1 MTVLE
6 MKEKNNKE
14 EIVRTAL
21 EKAKQSQDALNAVVS
36 FVEVDKQLEELK
48 EKETSLPFY
57 GVPIALKDNV
67 STKGIRTTASS
78 RILDD
83 YIPVFDAHIVKK
95 LKEAGAVI
103 IAKTSMDELGMG
115 GTNLSAYTG
124 PVLNPYDTSRI
135 SGGSSG
141 GSAALVAAGVVPFAI
156 GSDTGDSVR
165 KPASFCGVV
174 GMKPTYGRISRY
186 GIIPY
191 ASSLDH
197 VAYFTRSVKDA
208 ALSLEV
214 LAGRDDNDITSSQL
228 PVETYLKNCQG
239 DLKGKRI
246 VVLKNVVDSIGEE
259 RIVASFEELIT
270 KMEEAGAIVT
280 SLSMDRDLLRSM
292 VGTYYIISNCEATAN
307 HSNLDGL
314 RFGVQ
319 ESGEDVEDVMTNSRT
334 KGLSTYIR
342 KRFVIGGYGLSEENQ
357 ERLFKKAQRVRRK
370 LVDEFQALLKD
381 ADVVIAPAS
390 GQAATKLEGA
400 SAGDPLSDECLIA
413 ENYLVLGNFSGYPS
427 ITVPMCMVDG
437 LPVGV
442 NLTSKPFT
450 ESELFNIAFGVEN
463 ITGYYDCKAEV
474 EA

>member
-1 MTVLE
+1 
-6 MKEKNNKE
+6 MKEKVNKE
-14 EIVRTAL
+14 EIVRKAL
-21 EKAKQSQDALNAVVS
+21 EKAKQSQEVLNAVVS
-36 FVEVDKQLEELK
+36 FVEVDEQLEILK
-48 EKETSLPFY
+48 GKDEALPFY
-57 GVPIALKDNV
+57 SVPIALKDNV

-83 YIPVFDAHIVKK
+83 YVPVYDAHIVTK

-124 PVLNPYDTSRI
+124 PVLNPYDTTRI

-165 KPASFCGVV
+165 KPASFCGIV
-174 GMKPTYGRISRY
+174 GMKPSYGRISRY

-214 LAGRDDNDITSSQL
+214 LAGRDDHDVTSSSL
-228 PVETYLKNCQG
+228 PVDSYLENCLG
-239 DLKGKRI
+239 DLKGKKI
-246 VVLKNVVDSIGEE
+246 VVLQNIIDSISDKRLVDSF
-259 RIVASFEELIT
+259 AELIV
-270 KMEEAGAIVT
+270 KMKAAGAVVT
-280 SLSMDRDLLRSM
+280 AMSMDRDLLRSM
-292 VGTYYIISNCEATAN
+292 LATYYIISNCEATAN

-319 ESGEDVEDVMTNSRT
+319 ENGEDVEEVMTNSRT
-334 KGLSTYIR
+334 KGLSAYIR
-342 KRFVIGGYGLSEENQ
+342 KRFVIGGYGLLEENQ

-370 LVDEFQALLKD
+370 LVDEFKTLLVD

-390 GQAATKLEGA
+390 GKVATKLEGEP
-400 SAGDPLSDECLIA
+400 AGDPLSDEYLIV
-413 ENYLVLGNFSGYPS
+413 ENHLLLGNFSGYPS
-427 ITVPMCMVDG
+427 ITVPMCMIDG

-450 ESELFNIAFGVEN
+450 ESELFNIALGVEN

-474 EA
+474 EV